1 MKNTN
6 QKTARTIMIDKI
18 RRSAEFLKSEGFK
31 KCDVLIIIGTGLSGL
46 IEDIEIDIK
55 IPYSKVDGWPVST
68 VKSHKGELIQ
78 GKLHDKTV
86 TVMSGRFHY
95 YEGYSFQEIVLPL
108 RTLLYLGADLF
119 IVTNAAG
126 GVNDDFDAGDIM
138 IISDHINLMCGNP
151 LRGRNIEELGPRFP
165 SMLDAYS
172 LKYMRMAE
180 KTALANNIDIYNGV
194 YCGLQG
200 PSLETIAEYNMVKNL
215 GADAVGMSTV
225 PEVIAARH
233 MGVDV
238 LGISAITNIVNKKD
252 TDHSSHDDVIENAM
266 RAGEKIR
273 KILRGFIKGLD
284 FE

>member
-1 MKNTN
+1 MMSTN
-6 QKTARTIMIDKI
+6 QKPARIIMIDKI

-31 KCDVLIIIGTGLSGL
+31 KCDVLIITGTGLSGL
-46 IEDIEIDIK
+46 MDDIDINIK
-55 IPYSKVDGWPVST
+55 IPYSKIESWPEST
-68 VKSHKGELIQ
+68 VKSHRGELIQ
-78 GKLHDKTV
+78 GMLHDKTV
-86 TVMSGRFHY
+86 TVMAGRFHY
-95 YEGYSFQEIVLPL
+95 YEGYSFQEVVLPL
-108 RTLLYLGADLF
+108 RTLLYLGANIF

-126 GVNDDFDAGDIM
+126 GVNDDYDAGDIM
-138 IISDHINLMCGNP
+138 IIRDHINLMGGNP
-151 LRGRNIEELGPRFP
+151 LRGRNMDELGPRFP

-200 PSLETIAEYNMVKNL
+200 PSLETIAEYNMVKSL

-238 LGISAITNIVNKKD
+238 LGISAITNIVNEKD
-252 TDHSSHDDVIENAM
+252 TEHSSHDDVIENAM
-266 RAGEKIR
+266 KAGEKIR
-273 KILRGFIKGLD
+273 RILRGFIKGLD